1 MLLGQSPAISPAR
14 AAYDAQKART
24 LGAQRQAAIDARNAA
39 YKQAEEARTRNAILS
54 GALAASGSFSA
65 RDYSRAAL
73 DAASAVF
80 PPLGR
85 SVTVVTHLN
94 SGDLA
99 AAGANVL
106 GGVRKMATPLAL
118 FDIGKKLVS
127 GKPEE
132 AALSAMRTVGVA
144 AFGPLI
150 LVGEGIFNFV
160 KKQEQYATASLDEE
174 TRALYERFG
183 DADSAES
190 GQIMLAY
197 ADETRLIDED
207 SARLIRAADA
217 LEDFALPGQFIGE
230 GEPVPVNVLAAV
242 SAMSDTGESGY
253 TPVATRS
260 PDGEIFYDERFLPVF
275 EEVIDAIALGAAAA
289 EMSGEY
295 PADGFLDGAWQL
307 PVMSTLPSVPAS
319 YFPSVAAGGCCG
331 PYGVPF
337 TWFERASFLQKARAE
352 YVELTPEEY
361 GKCFGSCPPTPEVAV
376 RNWERD
382 RIAFHGDEIFRL
394 ELALNCKFLTG
405 FFGPSLNPNATSD
418 SEDCSSRSLYTGPS
432 SPGDPYIGPE
442 SAPSLYTGPSSP
454 YTGPGSPDSPYTGPG
469 SPDSPYTGP
478 GSDSSGPYSVQPVPA
493 LPVKAGGFIVPG
505 AVEPVKRPFPWWIV
519 IATVILS

>member
-39 YKQAEEARTRNAILS
+39 YKPAEEARTRNAILS

-85 SVTVVTHLN
+85 SVTVVKHLN

-99 AAGANVL
+99 AAGATAL
-106 GGVRKMATPLAL
+106 GFFPKMATPLAL
-118 FDIGKKLVS
+118 FNIGAQVVG
-127 GKPEE
+127 GKPGE
-132 AALSAMRTVGVA
+132 AASSAMRTVGVA
-144 AFGPLI
+144 AFGPLF

-160 KKQEQYATASLDEE
+160 KKQEQYASASLDEE

-183 DADSAES
+183 DADSTES

-197 ADETRLIDED
+197 ADQTRLIDED

-307 PVMSTLPSVPAS
+307 PVMSALSSVLVSPAGEWRRETAAEYYSGIHKDQTGNFVRGLYCEAGYSVPAS
-319 YFPSVAAGGCCG
+319 KFAAGEYDPSEVVMHESGE
-331 PYGVPF
+331 GVSLLKC
-337 TWFERASFLQKARAE
+337 W
-352 YVELTPEEY
+352 YVPESKVWQY
-361 GKCFGSCPPTPEVAV
+361 STKVLSAPT
-376 RNWERD
+376 
-382 RIAFHGDEIFRL
+382 
-394 ELALNCKFLTG
+394 
-405 FFGPSLNPNATSD
+405 GPSSP
-418 SEDCSSRSLYTGPS
+418 YTGPS

-454 YTGPGSPDSPYTGPG
+454 YTGPGSG
-469 SPDSPYTGP
+469 
-478 GSDSSGPYSVQPVPA
+478 QAVPA

>member
-1 MLLGQSPAISPAR
+1 MLLGQSPAR
-14 AAYDAQKART
+14 AAYDAQKERT
-24 LGAQRQAAIDARNAA
+24 LGARRLAAMDARDAA
-39 YKQAEEARTRNAILS
+39 YKQAEEARKRNAILS
-54 GALAASGSFSA
+54 GVLAASGSFSA
-65 RDYSRAAL
+65 GDYSRAAL
-73 DAASAVF
+73 DAASATF

-85 SVTVVTHLN
+85 GVKVVKHLD

-99 AAGANVL
+99 AAGVTAL

-144 AFGPLI
+144 AFGPLFM
-150 LVGEGIFNFV
+150 VGEGIFNLL
-160 KKQEQYATASLDEE
+160 KRQAGNAQYAPAPLDEE
-174 TRALYERFG
+174 TRALYERFD

-190 GQIMLAY
+190 EQKILSYGLGWRYQY
-197 ADETRLIDED
+197 D
-207 SARLIRAADA
+207 SDTNELDAVSEELIRAADA

-275 EEVIDAIALGAAAA
+275 EEVLDAIALGAAAA

-295 PADGFLDGAWQL
+295 PVDGFLDGAWQL
-307 PVMSTLPSVPAS
+307 PVMSALSSVLVSPAGEWRRETAAEYYSGIHKDQTGNFVRGLYCEAGYSVPAS
-319 YFPSVAAGGCCG
+319 KFAAGEYDPSEVVMHESGE
-331 PYGVPF
+331 GVSLLKC
-337 TWFERASFLQKARAE
+337 W
-352 YVELTPEEY
+352 YVPESKVWQY
-361 GKCFGSCPPTPEVAV
+361 STKVLSAPT
-376 RNWERD
+376 
-382 RIAFHGDEIFRL
+382 
-394 ELALNCKFLTG
+394 
-405 FFGPSLNPNATSD
+405 GPSSP
-418 SEDCSSRSLYTGPS
+418 YTGPS

-469 SPDSPYTGP
+469 S
-478 GSDSSGPYSVQPVPA
+478 DSSGPYSVQPVPA
-493 LPVKAGGFIVPG
+493 LPAKTEGFIVPG